1 MIPAIRRRAHRAP
14 KRHGHHRHHGHR
26 GLQSLRNPYGLPIPR
41 GRLRLSLIAAG
52 LIAAGGCA
60 AFGLRQPETAP
71 QPLPTVD
78 KPSPT
83 PKAPA
88 RPDGS
93 TLTDEQAQAALINE
107 TDLGAPWTAT
117 RGAATWHDGLL
128 KATTTAADCKPLLEA
143 LYTDDLFGAPARVA
157 VGLDNGDSD
166 AQLRYQIAARRP
178 ADVDKALA
186 WLGTMPARCARFTA
200 TTETGIT
207 EDIQVTGAPLPE
219 VGDARQGLRV
229 SVAATA
235 TDGRQSL
242 LRVEVAAVRV
252 GPDAFA
258 LTNGSMSDVPPNDAT
273 QAAVQIGALRLAD
286 IRKQG
291 RAQV

>member
-1 MIPAIRRRAHRAP
+1 MARLPRRV
-14 KRHGHHRHHGHR
+14 
-26 GLQSLRNPYGLPIPR
+26 Q
-41 GRLRLSLIAAG
+41 LSLIAAG
-52 LIAAGGCA
+52 LIVVGGCA
-60 AFGLRQPETAP
+60 AFGLRQPETAT
-71 QPLPTVD
+71 QPLPAID
-78 KPSPT
+78 KPTPT

-107 TDLGAPWTAT
+107 HDLGAPWTAT
-117 RGAATWHDGLL
+117 RGAATWQDGLL
-128 KATTTAADCKPLLEA
+128 KATTTAGDCQPLLDA
-143 LYTDDLFGAPARVA
+143 LYTEELLGGPARVA
-157 VGLDNGDSD
+157 VGIDD
-166 AQLRYQIAARRP
+166 ADKNAQMRYQIAARRP
-178 ADVDKALA
+178 ADVDKALG

-200 TTETGIT
+200 TTGTGIQ
-207 EDIQVTGAPLPE
+207 EDVQVTAAPLPQ

-229 SVAATA
+229 SLAATA
-235 TDGRQSL
+235 KDGTQAL

-252 GPDAFA
+252 GQDAFA
-258 LTNGSMSDVPPNDAT
+258 LTNACLGGVPPNDAT